1 MRGAERAAFAVL
13 QQARRAGVA
22 TQMELA
28 GRSLKNQL
36 GHAHRL
42 GARYVAVV
50 GTEETVLRDTQGGSQ
65 ATLAAD
71 AVVHAVL
78 RGLHDL

>member
-1 MRGAERAAFAVL
+1 M
-13 QQARRAGVA
+13 
-22 TQMELA
+22 
-28 GRSLKNQL
+28 KNQL